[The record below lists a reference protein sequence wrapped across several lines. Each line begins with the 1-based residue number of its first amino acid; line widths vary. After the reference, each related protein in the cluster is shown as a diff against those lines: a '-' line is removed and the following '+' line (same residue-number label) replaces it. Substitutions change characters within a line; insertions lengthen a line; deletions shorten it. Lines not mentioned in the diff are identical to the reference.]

1 MTDRWPMLQYVPIRG
16 AWERVQY
23 RALRSSRKAMQR
35 VFRQRGLIDFA
46 ERMEDLRK
54 NPRLNGAE
62 KRLVFEGI
70 LNDYAKFV
78 TEQQAPTAAAEAD
91 AVEVSGNPDVVV
103 PSGEGGGTEGPGQDA
118 AVGVPELERSFVNDG
133 ESIA

>member
-16 AWERVQY
+16 AFERAQFRV
-23 RALRSSRKAMQR
+23 LRSSRKQMAR
-35 VFRQRGLIDFA
+35 IFKERGLLQFWS
-46 ERMEDLRK
+46 RMEDLRK

-78 TEQQAPTAAAEAD
+78 TEQQAPKTDGETPDSKDGGESAAVDLQSGAS
-91 AVEVSGNPDVVV
+91 EVKDGSR
-103 PSGEGGGTEGPGQDA
+103 EDA
-118 AVGVPELERSFVNDG
+118 AVGVPELAGGSRGVAE
-133 ESIA
+133 

>member
-1 MTDRWPMLQYVPIRG
+1 MLQYVPIRG

-46 ERMEDLRK
+46 ERMEQLRK

-78 TEQQAPTAAAEAD
+78 TEQQAPKTDGETPDSKDGGESAAVDLQSGAS
-91 AVEVSGNPDVVV
+91 EVKDGSR
-103 PSGEGGGTEGPGQDA
+103 EDA
-118 AVGVPELERSFVNDG
+118 AVGVPELAGGSRGVAE
-133 ESIA
+133 